1 METGIGTGSG
11 IGPEAVTSAMEILA
25 GTVRRTPVLVVPEID
40 EAAGASVFFKC
51 EHLQRCGA
59 FKFRGA
65 FHALSRLDDEAR
77 RAGVLTYSSGNHAS
91 GLALAGQ
98 LLGVSVTIAMP
109 NNTSPVKRALALSY
123 GAELVDCLP
132 EEREAVGA
140 KVAAERG
147 LTIIPPYDHDDIIA
161 GQGTAALELLEDVPD
176 LDLIVTPVGGGGLL
190 AGTALAAALLGE
202 KRPRVYG
209 AEPELGDD
217 AARSLHSGERVT
229 LEKVPQTV
237 ADGLRTR
244 YVGERNFAV
253 LRKHVDGILTVS
265 EDAILDAVARLW
277 LFGKQTVE
285 PSGAVPL
292 AAILSGALEARGKRV
307 GVVLSGGNCDLV
319 QVGTWVAE
327 RAAGL
332 RG

>member
-1 METGIGTGSG
+1 MR
-11 IGPEAVTSAMEILA
+11 ILE
-25 GTVRRTPVLVVPEID
+25 GTVRRTPVLTVPEID
-40 EAAGASVFFKC
+40 ERLGANVYFKC

-65 FHALSRLDDEAR
+65 FHALSRLGEDAR
-77 RAGVLTYSSGNHAS
+77 RSGVLTYSSGNHAS

-140 KVAAERG
+140 RVAAERG

-161 GQGTAALELLEDVPD
+161 GQGTAALELMEDVSD
-176 LDLIVTPVGGGGLL
+176 LDMLVTPVGGGGLL
-190 AGTALAAALLGE
+190 AGTALAAALGGE
-202 KRPRVYG
+202 KRPRVFG

-217 AARSLHSGERVT
+217 AARSFRTGERVT
-229 LEKVPQTV
+229 LETVPQTV

-253 LRKHVDGILTVS
+253 LRAHVDDIVTVT

-277 LFGKQTVE
+277 VYGKQTVE
-285 PSGAVPL
+285 PSSAVPL
-292 AAILSGALEARGKRV
+292 AALLSGKLDASGRRV
-307 GVVLSGGNCDLV
+307 GVVLSGGNCDLA
-319 QVGTWVAE
+319 QVGAWVAE
-327 RAAGL
+327 RSAGL
-332 RG
+332 RS